1 MDVVEQLQGR
11 RLLSNGAAAAAAAI
25 ASRGTAGTGHG
36 VQGGAPRPA
45 PFSSL
50 DATVITVLSLLLCV
64 FVVGLV
70 LHAVV
75 RCAFRVTRRV
85 CYGQESS
92 PGEEETA
99 SRAERCAAPAS
110 KKKWGLGAIGDHT
123 TLVYSPGIKLAGY
136 GSTECAICLAE
147 FAQGERVRVLPR
159 CSHGFHARC
168 IDRWLSAKQT
178 CPTCRQEPFANPA
191 PAVAS
196 AAVQLQLQVYPD
208 AAHPHETP

>member
-11 RLLSNGAAAAAAAI
+11 RLLSNGAAAEAAI

-36 VQGGAPRPA
+36 VQGGAPRRA
-45 PFSSL
+45 LFSSL

-64 FVVGLV
+64 FVVGFV
-70 LHAVV
+70 LHAVL
-75 RCAFRVTRRV
+75 RCALRLTRRV
-85 CYGQESS
+85 CYGQES
-92 PGEEETA
+92 PVEEETA
-99 SRAERCAAPAS
+99 SRPERCAAPAS
-110 KKKWGLGAIGDHT
+110 KKKWALGAIGDHT

-178 CPTCRQEPFANPA
+178 CPTCRREPFANPA
-191 PAVAS
+191 PVVAS

-208 AAHPHETP
+208 AALQHETP